1 MIQHFILPD
10 RLDSS
15 AAPALALALSDLRGQ
30 PVALDASGVEVIGAL
45 ACEVMIAAQ
54 RQWKTDGHAFT
65 VTQPP
70 ARFEAACTAL
80 GLQPDAPWQPVHMS
94 EDAA

>member
-1 MIQHFILPD
+1 MIQNFILPD

-15 AAPALALALSDLRGQ
+15 AAPALARTLSDLRSQ

-45 ACEVMIAAQ
+45 ACEVIIAAQ
-54 RQWKTDGHAFT
+54 RQWKTDGQAFT
-65 VTQPP
+65 VTQPS
-70 ARFEAACTAL
+70 ARFEAACAAL
-80 GLQPDAPWQPVHMS
+80 GLQSDAPWQSVHIS

>member
-15 AAPALALALSDLRGQ
+15 AAPALALALSKLRGQ
-30 PVALDASGVEVIGAL
+30 PVALDASRVEVIGAL
-45 ACEVMIAAQ
+45 ACEAIIAAK
-54 RQWKTDGHAFT
+54 RQWQTDDHAFT
-65 VTQPP
+65 VTQPS
-70 ARFEAACTAL
+70 ARFQAACSAL
-80 GLQPDAPWQPVHMS
+80 GLQPDAPWQPVHRS